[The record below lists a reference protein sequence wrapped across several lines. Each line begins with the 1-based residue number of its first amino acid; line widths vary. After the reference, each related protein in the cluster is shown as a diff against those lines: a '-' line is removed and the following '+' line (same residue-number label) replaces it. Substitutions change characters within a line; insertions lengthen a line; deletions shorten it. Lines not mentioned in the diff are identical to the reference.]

1 MFPLLKEGDFSL
13 SGTLL
18 IIKYILNLN
27 SETKK
32 ILMGKDLKNELS
44 CEMWLNFMLNNIIP
58 IFEMKLIYNYRRF
71 EIAINDLIKELSVKI

>member
-1 MFPLLKEGDFSL
+1 ME
-13 SGTLL
+13 
-18 IIKYILNLN
+18 
-27 SETKK
+27 
-32 ILMGKDLKNELS
+32 KDLKNELS